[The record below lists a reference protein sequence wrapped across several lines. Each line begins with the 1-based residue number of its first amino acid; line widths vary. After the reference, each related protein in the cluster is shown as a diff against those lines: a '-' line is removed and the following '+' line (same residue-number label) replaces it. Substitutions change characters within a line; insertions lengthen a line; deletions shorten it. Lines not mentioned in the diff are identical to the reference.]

1 MANAVNYVTLFP
13 TNLIDQVQ
21 RRYSLPRRVEV
32 GDPENSNSFRIYKG
46 NDGTVFPSVTAVLG
60 ETKSGETQTSLNAWK
75 ERVGAVE
82 AERIMRFAAAR
93 GTRMHAVLEA
103 FLLRD
108 VQAYKGRHARLDVV
122 ERAAWK
128 GLQPLLC
135 ARLQAFYGLEMPLC
149 TRKFRIAGTSDIV
162 GVFDGKKSI
171 VDLKTSLRDKQRSWI
186 DDYFLQCDTYAVM
199 WREEFGEE
207 IEQLVILM
215 LSEEANEPLV
225 FVEPAYQFVKELKD
239 RRLRFWR
246 EFGV

>member
-1 MANAVNYVTLFP
+1 MIQHP
-13 TNLIDQVQ
+13 ENLTKSVF
-21 RRYSLPRRVEV
+21 RRWPPLRRVEV
-32 GDPENSNSFRIYKG
+32 GELENPNPFRIYKDA
-46 NDGTVFPSVTAVLG
+46 DGTVFPSITALLG
-60 ETKSGETQTSLNAWK
+60 STKSEEAQTSLKKWQ
-75 ERVGAVE
+75 ERVSSQE
-82 AERIMRFAAAR
+82 AQRVANFAANR
-93 GTRMHAVLEA
+93 GTRLHNTLEA
-103 FLLRD
+103 FLLGD
-108 VQAYKGRHARLDVV
+108 QLTYKERRARLDVV